1 MWNLRIEVLGRMQ
14 LTAAVSLALGC
25 LIAPIWALDRVE
37 EIKIPP
43 EILTKVDAFE
53 LNAFN
58 KAEALFAKG
67 GQWKAAMAAYD
78 AFCLEY
84 SKSEMAA
91 FALIRR
97 GRCLEMINTRNDA
110 IRQYEDVVIYYPNSV
125 AAAAAALF
133 YKGNAQVLNGE
144 EEKAKKTWAK
154 LANDPEY
161 SRHPLA
167 ATALFELAKWMRE
180 SNKPAEAVEFFQ
192 KIAIQFR
199 ESNVEAF
206 RNAVQV
212 CTEIWV
218 KDIPSEEK
226 LRALY
231 AKVGGFDHRART
243 VADPGLDLDYWRLIQ
258 STAQKAEAKFTDV
271 QLDQRRVFCQYWG
284 DRMSKCPTNWDDI
297 QITAARFLRVANS
310 DEAAW
315 IAKLD
320 DLYKKHQKP
329 GDDTRTFVWM
339 KTYHAGGK
347 KAKVLEYYNK
357 IDLNRAAN
365 QVLQEVMFF
374 FYQIE
379 DIGQA
384 KATATR
390 IRTGEL
396 KDDQIEH
403 LCHALS
409 RYDLETA
416 FKLQEAIKDKERGL
430 MLRLSLG
437 SRARDQKVKEQV
449 LSIADELKTSTRYS
463 GEAAHIKGGLLAQM
477 NRHAEA
483 IEAYRRSNRVPD
495 NGFLISQCYVK
506 MGKLDQ
512 AVSELVGI
520 ETTVPNSAPRAAYAI
535 ANLFKD
541 AGEAKKPLAIKWYR
555 KIVNSYKNSPEQ
567 SQAHQILQ
575 NFYKVDVT
583 GGAEAGEVK

>member
-1 MWNLRIEVLGRMQ
+1 MRQGCSFLRGMVLKTVVLAFGC
-14 LTAAVSLALGC
+14 LAVSACALE
-25 LIAPIWALDRVE
+25 RVE

-67 GQWKAAMAAYD
+67 GQWKAAIAAYD

-84 SKSEMAA
+84 SKSDMAA

-110 IRQYEDVVIYYPNSV
+110 IRQYEDVVIYYPNCV

-167 ATALFELAKWMRE
+167 ATALFELAKWMQA
-180 SNKPAEAVEFFQ
+180 SNKPVEAVEFFQ

-206 RNAVQV
+206 RNAAQA

-243 VADPGLDLDYWRLIQ
+243 VTDPGLDMDYWRLIQ
-258 STAQKAEAKFTDV
+258 YTAQRADAQFTDV

-284 DRMSKCPTNWDDI
+284 ERMSKCPANWDDI
-297 QITAARFLRVANS
+297 QITAASFLRTAKS
-310 DEAAW
+310 DEAGW
-315 IAKLD
+315 ITRLD
-320 DLYKKHQKP
+320 DLYKKYQKA
-329 GDDTRTFVWM
+329 GDDARTFVWM
-339 KTYHAGGK
+339 KAYHAGGK
-347 KAKVLEYYNK
+347 KIKVLEYYNK
-357 IDLNRAAN
+357 LDLNRTAN
-365 QVLQEVMFF
+365 QVLMDVMFF

-379 DIGQA
+379 DASQA
-384 KATATR
+384 KSTATR
-390 IRTGEL
+390 IRVGEL
-396 KDDQIEH
+396 KDDETER
-403 LCHALS
+403 LCHGVS

-416 FKLQEAIKDKERGL
+416 FKLQEAMKDKERGL
-430 MLRLSLG
+430 LLKLNLAAQ
-437 SRARDQKVKEQV
+437 ARDQKVKEQV
-449 LSIADELKTSTRYS
+449 LPVADELKTSTRCA
-463 GEAAHIKGGLLAQM
+463 GEAAHLKGQILVQL

-483 IEAYRRSNRVPD
+483 IEAFRRSSRVPE
-495 NGFLISQCYVK
+495 NGFLIAQCYAK
-506 MGKLDQ
+506 IGKLDQ

-520 ETTVPNSAPRAAYAI
+520 ENTVPNSAPKAAWI
-535 ANLFKD
+535 ISNLYKD
-541 AGEAKKPLAIKWYR
+541 AGKKDLQVRWLR
-555 KIVNSYKNSPEQ
+555 KIVNSYKHAPEM
-567 SQAHQILQ
+567 SSAHQELQ
-575 NFYKVDVT
+575 RLGISIT
-583 GGAEAGEVK
+583 GGAEAGEGK